1 MATIIIAIVA
11 ISAVLSILVALNQ
24 VSQRVEEANQSLR
37 NISKHLGLHDS
48 LLEDLEEELSVL
60 MKQGKKIE
68 AIRLYRKTTG
78 LGLKEAHAHIEE
90 LKLGENDE
98 GVSCQNRN

>member
-24 VSQRVEEANQSLR
+24 VSQRVEAANESLR
-37 NISKHLGLHDS
+37 NISKHLGVHDNILH
-48 LLEDLEEELSVL
+48 DLEEELRVL

-68 AIRLYRKTTG
+68 ALRLYRKTTG
-78 LGLKEAHAHIEE
+78 LSLKEAHAHIAE
-90 LKLGENDE
+90 LNLGENDE
-98 GVSCQNRN
+98 GVSGKN